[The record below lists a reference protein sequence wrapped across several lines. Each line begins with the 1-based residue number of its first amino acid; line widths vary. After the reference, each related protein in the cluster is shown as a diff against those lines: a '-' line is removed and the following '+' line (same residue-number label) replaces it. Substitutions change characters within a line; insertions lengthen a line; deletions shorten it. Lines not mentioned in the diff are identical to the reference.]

1 MFCQDYQAII
11 RPERGKRMSQETPAL
26 TQLPNNLGKAL
37 VVDDE
42 PVVRILYAEVL
53 EAMGFKVDT
62 AADAMQGLQR
72 LKVTPYNLIISDIR
86 MPGMTGVEFFL
97 KVDDVRAGSQ
107 DRFLFTTG
115 LLDSL
120 NAHEYMIA
128 TEKPCIMKP
137 AKVETIQ
144 QMVLQFL
151 QNHPPAH
158 S

>member
-1 MFCQDYQAII
+1 MA
-11 RPERGKRMSQETPAL
+11 RETPAL

-37 VVDDE
+37 VMDDE
-42 PVVRILYAEVL
+42 PVVRMLYAEVL

-62 AADAMQGLQR
+62 AADASQGLER
-72 LKVTPYNLIISDIR
+72 IRSCPYNLIISDIR
-86 MPGMTGVEFFL
+86 MPGMTGIEFFL
-97 KVDDVRAGSQ
+97 KSGSIRSGIQ
-107 DRFLFTTG
+107 NRFVFTTG

-137 AKVETIQ
+137 AKVENIEQT
-144 QMVLQFL
+144 VLQFL
-151 QNHPPAH
+151 RDNPVEH

>member
-1 MFCQDYQAII
+1 MAK
-11 RPERGKRMSQETPAL
+11 EAPAL
-26 TQLPNNLGKAL
+26 TQLPTNLGNAL

-62 AADAMQGLQR
+62 AADATQGLDR
-72 LKVTPYNLIISDIR
+72 IKATPYNLNISDIR

-97 KVDDVRAGSQ
+97 KADSVRAGSNG
-107 DRFLFTTG
+107 RFVFTTG

-144 QMVLQFL
+144 QTVLQFL
-151 QNHPPAH
+151 QNHPPAN

>member
-1 MFCQDYQAII
+1 M
-11 RPERGKRMSQETPAL
+11 KSQPTAL
-26 TQLPNNLGKAL
+26 TQLPTNLGKAL

-53 EAMGFKVDT
+53 EAMGFQVDT
-62 AADAMQGLQR
+62 ACDAAQGLDR
-72 LKVTPYNLIISDIR
+72 IKATLYNLVISDIR

-97 KVDDVRAGSQ
+97 RADSVRSGMQ
-107 DRFLFTTG
+107 GRFIFTTG

-144 QMVLQFL
+144 QTVLNFL
-151 QNHPPAH
+151 KNSPPGN

>member
-1 MFCQDYQAII
+1 M
-11 RPERGKRMSQETPAL
+11 PEETPAL
-26 TQLPNNLGKAL
+26 TQLPRNLGKAL

-62 AADAMQGLQR
+62 APDAMHGLER

-86 MPGMTGVEFFL
+86 MPGMTGVEFYL
-97 KVDDVRAGSQ
+97 KADSVRDGMQ
-107 DRFLFTTG
+107 DRFIFTTG

-137 AKVETIQ
+137 AKVENIQ
-144 QMVLQFL
+144 QMVLKFVK
-151 QNHPPAH
+151 NHPPEH

>member
-1 MFCQDYQAII
+1 MNSEPA
-11 RPERGKRMSQETPAL
+11 AL
-26 TQLPNNLGKAL
+26 THLPTHLGKAL
-37 VVDDE
+37 IVDDE

-53 EAMGFKVDT
+53 EAMGFQVDT
-62 AADAMQGLQR
+62 APDAAHGLER
-72 LKVTPYNLIISDIR
+72 IKAIPYNLIISDIR

-97 KVDDVRAGSQ
+97 KVDSIREGTQS
-107 DRFLFTTG
+107 RFIFTTG

-144 QMVLQFL
+144 QTVLEFL
-151 QNHPPAH
+151 SSFPPSH

>member
-1 MFCQDYQAII
+1 MNEPA
-11 RPERGKRMSQETPAL
+11 AL
-26 TQLPNNLGKAL
+26 THLPTHLGKAL

-53 EAMGFKVDT
+53 EAMGFQVDT
-62 AADAMQGLQR
+62 APDAMHGLDR
-72 LKVTPYNLIISDIR
+72 IKAFPYILIISDIR

-97 KVDDVRAGSQ
+97 KVDSVREGTQ
-107 DRFLFTTG
+107 NRFIFTTG

-144 QMVLQFL
+144 QTVLEFL
-151 QNHPPAH
+151 KNHPP
-158 S
+158 SNS

>member
-1 MFCQDYQAII
+1 MTTE
-11 RPERGKRMSQETPAL
+11 PTAL

-37 VVDDE
+37 IVDDE

-53 EAMGFKVDT
+53 EAMGFQVDT
-62 AADAMQGLQR
+62 ACDGAQGLDR
-72 LKVTPYNLIISDIR
+72 IKAIPYNLIISDIR

-97 KVDDVRAGSQ
+97 KADSVRDGTQA
-107 DRFLFTTG
+107 RFIFTTG

-144 QMVLQFL
+144 QTVLTFL
-151 QNHPPAH
+151 RDSPPGH

>member
-1 MFCQDYQAII
+1 
-11 RPERGKRMSQETPAL
+11 MSQETPAL

-42 PVVRILYAEVL
+42 PVVRVLYAEVL

-62 AADAMQGLQR
+62 AADAIQGLER
-72 LKVTPYNLIISDIR
+72 LKVTPYSLIISDIR
-86 MPGMTGVEFFL
+86 MPAMTGVEFFL
-97 KVDDVRAGSQ
+97 KVDEVRPGSQ
-107 DRFLFTTG
+107 ERFVFTTG

-137 AKVETIQ
+137 AKVESIQ
-144 QMVLQFL
+144 QIVLQFL
-151 QNHPPAH
+151 KNHPPAN

>member
-1 MFCQDYQAII
+1 MT
-11 RPERGKRMSQETPAL
+11 SQPTAL
-26 TQLPNNLGKAL
+26 TQLPTNLGKAL

-53 EAMGFKVDT
+53 EAMGFQVDT
-62 AADAMQGLQR
+62 ACDAAQGLER
-72 LKVTPYNLIISDIR
+72 IKATPYSLIISDIR

-97 KVDDVRAGSQ
+97 KADTVRGGTQ
-107 DRFLFTTG
+107 GRFIFTTG

-144 QMVLQFL
+144 QTVLNFL
-151 QNHPPAH
+151 KNSPHENY
-158 S
+158 

>member
-1 MFCQDYQAII
+1 MA
-11 RPERGKRMSQETPAL
+11 RETPAL

-42 PVVRILYAEVL
+42 PVVRMLYAEVL

-62 AADAMQGLQR
+62 AADASQGMER
-72 LKVTPYNLIISDIR
+72 IRSSPYNLIISDIR
-86 MPGMTGVEFFL
+86 MPGMTGIEFFL
-97 KVDDVRAGSQ
+97 KSGSIRSGIQ
-107 DRFLFTTG
+107 NRFVFTTG

-137 AKVETIQ
+137 AKVENIEQT
-144 QMVLQFL
+144 VLQFL
-151 QNHPPAH
+151 RDNPVEH

>member
-1 MFCQDYQAII
+1 
-11 RPERGKRMSQETPAL
+11 MSQETPAL

-62 AADAMQGLQR
+62 AADAMQGMER

-97 KVDDVRAGSQ
+97 RVDDVRAGSQ

-144 QMVLQFL
+144 QLVLQFL
-151 QNHPPAH
+151 KDHPPAN

>member
-1 MFCQDYQAII
+1 MA
-11 RPERGKRMSQETPAL
+11 SQTPAL
-26 TQLPNNLGKAL
+26 TQLPTNLGRAL

-42 PVVRILYAEVL
+42 PVVRMLYAEVL

-62 AADAMQGLQR
+62 AADAAQGLDR
-72 LKVTPYNLIISDIR
+72 IRGTPYNLIISDIR

-97 KVDDVRAGSQ
+97 TADSIRTGCQ
-107 DRFLFTTG
+107 DRFVFTTG

-137 AKVETIQ
+137 AKVENIQ
-144 QMVLQFL
+144 QTVLHFL
-151 QNHPPAH
+151 HNHPPEN

>member
-1 MFCQDYQAII
+1 MPKA
-11 RPERGKRMSQETPAL
+11 KETPAL
-26 TQLPNNLGKAL
+26 SQLPSNLGRAL

-42 PVVRILYAEVL
+42 PVVRVLYAEVL

-62 AADAMQGLQR
+62 AADASQGLDR
-72 LKVTPYNLIISDIR
+72 LKAAPYNLIISDIR
-86 MPGMTGVEFFL
+86 MPGMTGVEFLL
-97 KVDDVRAGSQ
+97 KADSVRAGSQ
-107 DRFLFTTG
+107 ERFVFTTG

-137 AKVETIQ
+137 AKVENIQ
-144 QMVLQFL
+144 QTVLRFL
-151 QNHPPAH
+151 QDFPPDH

>member
-1 MFCQDYQAII
+1 
-11 RPERGKRMSQETPAL
+11 MSQETPAL

-42 PVVRILYAEVL
+42 PVVRVLYAEVL

-62 AADAMQGLQR
+62 AADAMQGLER

-107 DRFLFTTG
+107 ERFVFTTG

-137 AKVETIQ
+137 AKVESIQ
-144 QMVLQFL
+144 QIVLQFL
-151 QNHPPAH
+151 KNHPPTN

>member
-1 MFCQDYQAII
+1 MPKA
-11 RPERGKRMSQETPAL
+11 KETPVL
-26 TQLPNNLGKAL
+26 SQLPSNLGRAL

-62 AADAMQGLQR
+62 AADATQGLDR
-72 LKVTPYNLIISDIR
+72 LKAAPYNLIISDIR
-86 MPGMTGVEFFL
+86 MPGMTGVEFLL
-97 KVDDVRAGSQ
+97 KADSVRTGSQ
-107 DRFLFTTG
+107 ERFVFTTG

-120 NAHEYMIA
+120 FFYNYTTA

-137 AKVETIQ
+137 AKVENIQ
-144 QMVLQFL
+144 QTVLQFL
-151 QNHPPAH
+151 QNFPPEH

>member
-1 MFCQDYQAII
+1 MTTE
-11 RPERGKRMSQETPAL
+11 PTPL

-37 VVDDE
+37 IVDDE

-53 EAMGFKVDT
+53 EAMGFQVDT
-62 AADAMQGLQR
+62 ACDGAQGLDR
-72 LKVTPYNLIISDIR
+72 IKAIPYNLIISDIR

-97 KVDDVRAGSQ
+97 KADSVRDGTQA
-107 DRFLFTTG
+107 RFIFTTG

-144 QMVLQFL
+144 QTVLTFL
-151 QNHPPAH
+151 RDSPPGH

>member
-1 MFCQDYQAII
+1 MPNEA
-11 RPERGKRMSQETPAL
+11 PTLSN
-26 TQLPNNLGKAL
+26 LPTHLGKAL

-62 AADAMQGLQR
+62 AADAMQGLER
-72 LKVTPYNLIISDIR
+72 LKVTHYSLIISDIR

-137 AKVETIQ
+137 AKVDTIQ
-144 QMVLQFL
+144 QIVLQFL
-151 QNHPPAH
+151 TNHPPVH